1 MTHKNTHRLKRIA
14 GGVLAVLLMIGLVA
28 CDGATN
34 SAEYE
39 PPSAAVAASVAWLQT
54 QVNEDGGYGIDFETG
69 DAASSVS
76 TTLDALLALAAGDAD
91 VVAQR
96 DYLQAHSAELNEY
109 AALSGGAAGKI
120 ILALEAVTADPTN
133 FAGADWIALTNSH
146 EADGVYAPDA
156 FNQALAVLGLAT
168 TGEAV
173 LERAVQELRDLQAD
187 DGSWDDGFGTL
198 QNPDATAMAIQAL
211 LAAGASPD
219 DADIAAALAFLEN
232 AQLPTA
238 GWEYGVGFGESANTT
253 AVTIQALLALG
264 EDFYSSESDWAV
276 NGITPLDALLS
287 YQSESGAF
295 QFFDADDLFATLQS
309 LPALAGTT
317 YADMS
322 SGDSR

>member
-1 MTHKNTHRLKRIA
+1 
-14 GGVLAVLLMIGLVA
+14 
-28 CDGATN
+28 
-34 SAEYE
+34 
-39 PPSAAVAASVAWLQT
+39 
-54 QVNEDGGYGIDFETG
+54 
-69 DAASSVS
+69 
-76 TTLDALLALAAGDAD
+76 
-91 VVAQR
+91 
-96 DYLQAHSAELNEY
+96 
-109 AALSGGAAGKI
+109 
-120 ILALEAVTADPTN
+120 
-133 FAGADWIALTNSH
+133 
-146 EADGVYAPDA
+146 
-156 FNQALAVLGLAT
+156 
-168 TGEAV
+168 
-173 LERAVQELRDLQAD
+173 
-187 DGSWDDGFGTL
+187 
-198 QNPDATAMAIQAL
+198 MAIQAL